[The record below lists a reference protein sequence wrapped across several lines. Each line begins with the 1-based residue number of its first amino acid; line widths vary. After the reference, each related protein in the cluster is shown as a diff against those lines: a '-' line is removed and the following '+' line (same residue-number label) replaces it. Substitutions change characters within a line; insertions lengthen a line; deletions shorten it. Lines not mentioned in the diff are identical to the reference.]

1 MKRINSRIKALIVLY
16 DEDLLKNHVDEEGI
30 DKLLKED
37 DEDFSYDVNYYN
49 LIVNGVRENLYAI
62 DKLISI
68 CLSNYTLDRLSYVDR
83 NLIRIG
89 TFEMKYTDTPK
100 NVIINEIVNLSHEYS
115 EVKGFESSKFNNAL
129 LEKISQRIENGK

>member
-68 CLSNYTLDRLSYVDR
+68 CLS
-83 NLIRIG
+83 
-89 TFEMKYTDTPK
+89 K
-100 NVIINEIVNLSHEYS
+100 
-115 EVKGFESSKFNNAL
+115 
-129 LEKISQRIENGK
+129 

>member
-89 TFEMKYTDTPK
+89 AFEMKYTDTPK
-100 NVIINEIVNLSHEYS
+100 SVIINEIVNLSHEYS

-129 LEKISQRIENGK
+129 LEKISQRIDNGK

>member
-16 DEDLLKNHVDEEGI
+16 DEDLMKNPADEENL
-30 DKLLKED
+30 DKLFKEE
-37 DEDFSYDVNYYN
+37 DENFSYDINYYN
-49 LIVNGVRENLYAI
+49 LLVKGVKENLYAI

-68 CLSNYTLDRLSYVDR
+68 CLKNYTLDRLSYIDR

-115 EVKGFESSKFNNAL
+115 EVEGFETAKFNNAL
-129 LEKISQRIENGK
+129 LERISKRIEDGK